1 MATIKKVWTVQTWIV
16 GDGVPTWVTLSGII
30 ESYSTAIDLA
40 TNGYSEIVFWPE
52 VDFDTIPTD
61 DVEFKVYSSADGGVT
76 FTNIA
81 LSPVRID
88 RGTDPSR
95 LELVIENPPPD
106 LRVGFV
112 QTGSTDSHNVRCSYK
127 AANWSSV

>member
-1 MATIKKVWTVQTWIV
+1 MATIKKVWTAQTWIV
-16 GDGVPTWVTLSGII
+16 GDATPTWVTLSGVI
-30 ESYSTAIDLA
+30 ESYSAAIDLA
-40 TNGYSEIVFWPE
+40 TNGYSQIVFWPE
-52 VDFDTIPTD
+52 VDFDATPTD
-61 DVEFKVYSSADGGVT
+61 DVEFKIYTSADGGTT

-81 LSPVRID
+81 LSPLTISKNL
-88 RGTDPSR
+88 DPSN
-95 LELVIENPPPD
+95 LEVVIENPPPT